1 MNTDLK
7 SRFAF
12 IGVHRCPIGG
22 KTFFT
27 MRYRT
32 LGMIA
37 LLAACTQGSGCAAG
51 KGTAKRPA
59 KDKPTTQPVM
69 PVARQET
76 YTAPVVVQQPVPAKP
91 VREGTTP
98 IVFLLPASGAL
109 RVVDKTAGHDVAA
122 ASAQSRSIL
131 RIDDRTGVTL
141 DRQTLVK
148 GPLPQGHEYS
158 IFLSTGSENVVE
170 HGVLSPGR

>member
-1 MNTDLK
+1 
-7 SRFAF
+7 
-12 IGVHRCPIGG
+12 
-22 KTFFT
+22 
-27 MRYRT
+27 
-32 LGMIA
+32 MIA

-51 KGTAKRPA
+51 TGKADKRPA
-59 KDKPTTQPVM
+59 KEKPTTQPVT

-76 YTAPVVVQQPVPAKP
+76 YTAPVVVQRPVPAKP
-91 VREGTTP
+91 VREGPTP
-98 IVFLLPASGAL
+98 IVFLLPADGAL
-109 RVVDKTAGHDVAA
+109 RVVDKTAGHDIAA

-158 IFLSTGSENVVE
+158 IFLTTGSENVIE
-170 HGVLSPGR
+170 RGVLSPGR